1 MISRFAGVLVRSGLK
16 GDRAESSA
24 SEASVRIQLEGAIPE
39 ILSGR
44 FGINTLAK
52 DLSILRDGTLTSLT

>member
-1 MISRFAGVLVRSGLK
+1 MQASTCDQAARVTE
-16 GDRAESSA
+16 AESSA
-24 SEASVRIQLEGAIPE
+24 SDASGRIQLEGAIPE

-52 DLSILRDGTLTSLT
+52 DLSILRDGTLTSLS

>member
-1 MISRFAGVLVRSGLK
+1 MRSGLK

-39 ILSGR
+39 IVSGR
-44 FGINTLAK
+44 FGIDTLVK
-52 DLSILRDGTLTSLT
+52 NLSILRDGTLTSLT

>member
-1 MISRFAGVLVRSGLK
+1 VTE
-16 GDRAESSA
+16 AESSA
-24 SEASVRIQLEGAIPE
+24 SDASGRIQLEGAIPE

-52 DLSILRDGTLTSLT
+52 DLSILRDGTLTSLS